1 MSQRR
6 RYRLTRNRVISSGIE
21 KKTITETFN
30 LLDAFT
36 LVVGGGEPDLVFNQ
50 INESQL
56 STLTNQQYSTRVN
69 AFLRKYVE
77 EPGDRSTLQQQ
88 SQFESELVVQ
98 L

>member
-1 MSQRR
+1 MSERR
-6 RYRLTRNRVISSGIE
+6 RYRLTRNKVISSGIE
-21 KKTITETFN
+21 KETITETFN
-30 LLDAFT
+30 LLNAFT

-56 STLTNQQYSTRVN
+56 STLTNQQYSNRVN

-77 EPGDRSTLQQQ
+77 EPEIRNTLQQQ
-88 SQFESELVVQ
+88 SQFESEVGIQ